1 MQTGQQR
8 KARMLK
14 QSRVAELFSVIE
26 YWDEDGIF
34 VFDDNSIGVF
44 MVMHPTSGSNNR
56 TMTGLQNFYKEVYPE
71 KTAVQWS
78 LVSSPDVE
86 NMLWGYN
93 DIRGGRSSSEDRDK
107 VEVMAKAGHDFV
119 REGAIED
126 INQAGYRF
134 RNYEIWLS
142 IRIKI
147 KKALPTEQEITAFTK
162 QVHRLKATLSD
173 FHPRIG
179 DEFDLKRRMNVM
191 LNMYAK
197 RAGWK
202 GKADHLDKCQ
212 IDDEL
217 RGLFLERGHS
227 IEPYEEGVK
236 CYDDEGKMYQ
246 VMRSMTV
253 RQFPDATYYGNVI
266 GLVGQWLDGNI
277 VLNEHYILTLQ
288 VFYPNVKKAI
298 KKFNARRA
306 FVNNQARGSVLQW
319 LDKLRFQKN
328 DFLKVNREIDQEK
341 SQIVEYAMQV
351 VSICKTEKESENFFQ
366 KISSLY
372 ERSGFIL
379 RTDRNFALPLILGA
393 MPFGLDETFKDFS
406 YRFAHATT
414 KGMLYI
420 TPHIAGWKG
429 NTARPVMILGD
440 RMGQAVPLDFFASNN
455 NYNIYCAATSGA
467 GKSFLVNT
475 LVNSMLGAGIQRRSE
490 DSKSR
495 RFYNDGAQIF
505 IVDVGRSY
513 KKQAAMYKDA
523 QFLEFGSMA
532 QYSLNPFA
540 SITDIDEDNQLNML
554 RSLIMVMA
562 APSGKLTDE
571 QSAILFEIL
580 RQVWDEKGSNAL
592 IDDVQE
598 KCLSWPVDVM
608 HPIGRQLGPFCKG
621 GPYEKFFDHT
631 HPPIEFGRRLMVFE
645 LEEVKGDKH
654 LQLCVLMCIIM
665 GIQRKIYLSQQEQDS
680 RRRMFILDEA
690 WEFLKENKGDSM
702 LKYFGEFIEAGWR
715 RFRKYGASGCLATQS
730 VNDGYVSEVGKAVV
744 ANSSWMLLLKQS
756 GEEIQKLRKMETLG
770 GGEPVI
776 KLLETI
782 RTKTPDPTVTD
793 EAFSEVL
800 IKHEDVAHPCRLY
813 TSRKMQLINT
823 TNRDEIDRIEA
834 YTSKGMTLD
843 EAIDAIVLEEKRRN
857 GSAA

>member
-8 KARMLK
+8 KSRLLK
-14 QSRVAELFSVIE
+14 QSRVAELFSVVE

-78 LVSSPDVE
+78 LVSSPDLE

-202 GKADHLDKCQ
+202 GNADHLDKCQ

-236 CYDDEGKMYQ
+236 CFDDEGKMYQ

-298 KKFNARRA
+298 NKFNAGRA
-306 FVNNQARGSVLQW
+306 VVNNQARGSVLQW

-351 VSICKTEKESENFFQ
+351 VSICKTEKDSENFFQ

-393 MPFGLDETFKDFS
+393 MPFGLDEAFKDFS

-440 RMGQAVPLDFFASNN
+440 RMGQAVSLDFFASNN

-467 GKSFLVNT
+467 GKSFFVNT

-523 QFLEFGSMA
+523 QFLEFGNMA

-540 SITDIDEDNQLNML
+540 SITDIEEDNQLNML

-580 RQVWDEKGSNAL
+580 KQVWDENGSNAL
-592 IDDVQE
+592 IDHVQE

-631 HPPIEFGRRLMVFE
+631 YPPIEFGRRLMVFE

-665 GIQRKIYLSQQEQDS
+665 GIQRKIYLSQQEKDS

-690 WEFLKENKGDSM
+690 WEFLKEDKGDSM

-730 VNDGYVSEVGKAVV
+730 VNDGYVSEVGL
-744 ANSSWMLLLKQS
+744 S
-756 GEEIQKLRKMETLG
+756 
-770 GGEPVI
+770 
-776 KLLETI
+776 
-782 RTKTPDPTVTD
+782 
-793 EAFSEVL
+793 L
-800 IKHEDVAHPCRLY
+800 IH
-813 TSRKMQLINT
+813 I
-823 TNRDEIDRIEA
+823 
-834 YTSKGMTLD
+834 
-843 EAIDAIVLEEKRRN
+843 
-857 GSAA
+857 

>member
-8 KARMLK
+8 KARLLK

-78 LVSSPDVE
+78 LVSSPDLE

-202 GKADHLDKCQ
+202 GNADHLDKCQ

-319 LDKLRFQKN
+319 L
-328 DFLKVNREIDQEK
+328 
-341 SQIVEYAMQV
+341 
-351 VSICKTEKESENFFQ
+351 
-366 KISSLY
+366 ISC
-372 ERSGFIL
+372 
-379 RTDRNFALPLILGA
+379 A
-393 MPFGLDETFKDFS
+393 FK
-406 YRFAHATT
+406 
-414 KGMLYI
+414 
-420 TPHIAGWKG
+420 
-429 NTARPVMILGD
+429 
-440 RMGQAVPLDFFASNN
+440 RM
-455 NYNIYCAATSGA
+455 TS
-467 GKSFLVNT
+467 
-475 LVNSMLGAGIQRRSE
+475 
-490 DSKSR
+490 
-495 RFYNDGAQIF
+495 
-505 IVDVGRSY
+505 
-513 KKQAAMYKDA
+513 
-523 QFLEFGSMA
+523 
-532 QYSLNPFA
+532 
-540 SITDIDEDNQLNML
+540 
-554 RSLIMVMA
+554 
-562 APSGKLTDE
+562 
-571 QSAILFEIL
+571 
-580 RQVWDEKGSNAL
+580 
-592 IDDVQE
+592 
-598 KCLSWPVDVM
+598 
-608 HPIGRQLGPFCKG
+608 
-621 GPYEKFFDHT
+621 
-631 HPPIEFGRRLMVFE
+631 
-645 LEEVKGDKH
+645 
-654 LQLCVLMCIIM
+654 
-665 GIQRKIYLSQQEQDS
+665 
-680 RRRMFILDEA
+680 
-690 WEFLKENKGDSM
+690 
-702 LKYFGEFIEAGWR
+702 
-715 RFRKYGASGCLATQS
+715 
-730 VNDGYVSEVGKAVV
+730 
-744 ANSSWMLLLKQS
+744 
-756 GEEIQKLRKMETLG
+756 
-770 GGEPVI
+770 
-776 KLLETI
+776 
-782 RTKTPDPTVTD
+782 
-793 EAFSEVL
+793 
-800 IKHEDVAHPCRLY
+800 
-813 TSRKMQLINT
+813 
-823 TNRDEIDRIEA
+823 
-834 YTSKGMTLD
+834 
-843 EAIDAIVLEEKRRN
+843 
-857 GSAA
+857 